1 MNQQELQAQL
11 TQVEK
16 SITDAEAMRG
26 ILSEA
31 QLQATLA
38 PLQQKKAELE
48 AQLSGATYTA
58 SVSGSGAVAQGAGS
72 TSVGERGVN
81 VGSVSGSIITGDGS
95 TSGGIHANKIEAEN
109 VVSGVQMVGG
119 DAAEAA
125 GLVDLAQALGSG
137 SIKADS
143 IEARNV
149 VAGLQYIKDPNQ
161 ATPAQ
166 LRQEL
171 ASLQKQLAEAIAAG
185 EMENAGDAAD
195 VQSALAVAETE
206 LAQPE
211 PQGTRVVRHLKT
223 ATEILTTSAGAA
235 QAAGKAGIALIK
247 LAPVMAALYQIATR
261 LFGG

>member
-1 MNQQELQAQL
+1 MAASSPVIAVPPVAFTRIRSRQR
-11 TQVEK
+11 TWY
-16 SITDAEAMRG
+16 RG
-26 ILSEA
+26 CSL
-31 QLQATLA
+31 L
-38 PLQQKKAELE
+38 
-48 AQLSGATYTA
+48 G
-58 SVSGSGAVAQGAGS
+58 
-72 TSVGERGVN
+72 GE
-81 VGSVSGSIITGDGS
+81 
-95 TSGGIHANKIEAEN
+95 
-109 VVSGVQMVGG
+109 
-119 DAAEAA
+119 AAEAA
-125 GLVDLAQALGSG
+125 DLVDLAQAIGSG